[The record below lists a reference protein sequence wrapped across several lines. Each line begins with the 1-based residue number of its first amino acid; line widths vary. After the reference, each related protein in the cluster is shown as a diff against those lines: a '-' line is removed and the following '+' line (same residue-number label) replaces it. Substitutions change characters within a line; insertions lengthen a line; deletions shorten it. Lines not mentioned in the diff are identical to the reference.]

1 MDGDN
6 VIIIEITDAIKRTI
20 TFFLTINEW
29 IDMPKDYHVQPII
42 NSYFI

>member
-6 VIIIEITDAIKRTI
+6 VIIIEITDANKKNNYV
-20 TFFLTINEW
+20 FLTINEW